1 SSNREIDRISYRGFT
16 MFRMN
21 TTTLINTLRAPL
33 SKVRNKRKSI
43 KHEAR
48 WNSIPNH
55 VISAGSSN
63 REIDRIS
70 YRGFTMFQMN
80 TTTLINTLR
89 APLSNWDSNPDRLV
103 STSGQR
109 NVPDELLRIYNNMNA

>member
-1 SSNREIDRISYRGFT
+1 
-16 MFRMN
+16 M
-21 TTTLINTLRAPL
+21 
-33 SKVRNKRKSI
+33 KS
-43 KHEAR
+43 A

-109 NVPDELLRIYNNMNA
+109 NGPDELLRIYDNMNA